1 MTKIVT
7 GLTLS
12 VVLLASMILAGGSA
26 LAQKQDKPSL
36 PTEKSFDHTDDVLA
50 AAKEIEDIEFEIMV
64 QRATPSVLAKRTRR
78 LLT

>member
-1 MTKIVT
+1 
-7 GLTLS
+7 
-12 VVLLASMILAGGSA
+12 
-26 LAQKQDKPSL
+26 L